1 VKRVKWG
8 KEALAALFFG
18 LAACGGGPSEALA
31 PPAQVTPEVPLA
43 PPAPAPY
50 APVTNA
56 APRPPAGSIEALLER
71 VSDVRGLPIR
81 RAVPAEVLSRPAMR
95 ERMRA
100 QAERETPRE
109 KLAQQGEGLTA
120 LGLLPP
126 SYDFVAGVFGLLES
140 EVAGFY
146 DPLTQTMYLAED
158 LDAKAREETLLHE
171 LVHALQDQSYSLLPL
186 TQPKPGEGDRL
197 AAAHALA
204 EGDATAAMYAA
215 AGLRVV
221 GQTTTAE
228 AEPPPGSDVPPVL
241 WAALLAPYVDGLSF
255 VEKQRKKG
263 GFPAVD
269 QVWERLPDTTEQ
281 LLHEDKLAAREPA
294 LPVRALDLAKLG
306 AGYALVDD
314 DVMGEQGLR
323 IVLERW
329 VPAARAAEA
338 AAGWG
343 GDKLAIVRCA
353 GCAGGDA
360 YAAVWRFVFDS
371 EADAAEMASVLS
383 ERFGARCRER
393 ADLGPL
399 LWKRRG
405 AKLALVAGPHV
416 RLSGSL
422 AVRPGAKCSAVEGWM
437 AGLLD

>member
-1 VKRVKWG
+1 MTRAGGRKR
-8 KEALAALFFG
+8 ALAALSLG
-18 LAACGGGPSEALA
+18 LAACGGAQAEQAPPPADVTPLVVLA
-31 PPAQVTPEVPLA
+31 PPSPS
-43 PPAPAPY
+43 PY
-50 APVTNA
+50 APPSSA
-56 APRPPAGSIEALLER
+56 APRPAPDSLEALLER
-71 VSDVRGLPIR
+71 VSDIRGLPIR

-100 QAERETPRE
+100 QTERETPRE

-126 SYDFVAGVFGLLES
+126 TYDFVAGVYGLLES

-204 EGDATAAMYAA
+204 EGDATAATYAA

-221 GQTTTAE
+221 SQTSTAE
-228 AEPPPGSDVPPVL
+228 ATPPPGSDVPPVL
-241 WAALLAPYVDGLSF
+241 WAALLAPYVDGLAF
-255 VEKQRKKG
+255 VESQRKKG
-263 GFPAVD
+263 GFRAVD
-269 QVWERLPDTTEQ
+269 RVWERLPDTTEQ
-281 LLHEDKLAAREPA
+281 LLHEDKLATREPA
-294 LPVRALDLAKLG
+294 LSVRALDLAKLG

-329 VPAARAAEA
+329 VAGPRAAEA

-353 GCAGGDA
+353 GCGGGDA
-360 YAAVWRFVFDS
+360 YAALWRFVFDS
-371 EADAAEMASVLS
+371 ERDAEEVASVLG

-399 LWKRRG
+399 VWRRKG
-405 AKLALVAGPHV
+405 ASLALVAGPHV
-416 RLSGSL
+416 RVGGSL
-422 AVRPGAKCSAVEGWM
+422 AVRPGAKCGVVERWLT
-437 AGLLD
+437 GLLD